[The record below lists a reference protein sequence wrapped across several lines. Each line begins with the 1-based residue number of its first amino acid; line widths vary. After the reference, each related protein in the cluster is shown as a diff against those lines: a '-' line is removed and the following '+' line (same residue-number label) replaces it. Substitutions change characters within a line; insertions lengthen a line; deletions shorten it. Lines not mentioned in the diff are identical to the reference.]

1 VETDPTRI
9 CQILVG
15 LPEVSI
21 LGVEDVH
28 GAPLVVH
35 IESQVEARNCP
46 SCGRC
51 GWVKD
56 RPVVMLT
63 DLPSFGRPVRLAWHK
78 TRRACP
84 DPGCAHGSWTSR
96 DDRIAA
102 PRYGVTHRAARWM
115 TEQVGHARRAV
126 AAVARELGCD
136 WHTVNDAVIGYGALL
151 VDHPDRIGPVTAI
164 GLDETLFTR
173 TGRFRSLVWATTI
186 ADVGN
191 HRLIDITPGRD
202 TESVISWLAQRPQTW
217 LDAITVGTLDMA
229 ATYRSVYR
237 QILPHAVLVVDPFHL
252 IQLANASLDKV
263 RRFVQNAVLGH
274 RGHKHDPLY
283 RARRLLTKAR
293 ETIDADGQTKIRG
306 LLAAGDPDGHV
317 TTAWQAKE
325 AIRAN
330 YTMPDPGTAA
340 AYLGALSADLRDPA
354 RHPETRKLGRTLR
367 TWHHEILAWHTTH
380 ATSGPTEGQNN
391 LIKATKRVGFGFRSF
406 RNYRIRVLLN
416 AGHPDWTLLS
426 TLTPR

>member
-1 VETDPTRI
+1 VECDPTRI

-84 DPGCAHGSWTSR
+84 DLGCAHGSWTSR

-202 TESVISWLAQRPQTW
+202 TVNRPGCDGGSQSW
-217 LDAITVGTLDMA
+217 
-229 ATYRSVYR
+229 
-237 QILPHAVLVVDPFHL
+237 
-252 IQLANASLDKV
+252 
-263 RRFVQNAVLGH
+263 
-274 RGHKHDPLY
+274 
-283 RARRLLTKAR
+283 
-293 ETIDADGQTKIRG
+293 
-306 LLAAGDPDGHV
+306 
-317 TTAWQAKE
+317 
-325 AIRAN
+325 
-330 YTMPDPGTAA
+330 
-340 AYLGALSADLRDPA
+340 
-354 RHPETRKLGRTLR
+354 
-367 TWHHEILAWHTTH
+367 
-380 ATSGPTEGQNN
+380 EG
-391 LIKATKRVGFGFRSF
+391 
-406 RNYRIRVLLN
+406 
-416 AGHPDWTLLS
+416 
-426 TLTPR
+426 